1 MKTSRMRDI
10 NHLPRVPRYHI
21 SNFNGLLSGTFC
33 TAVTRTPIGRFIL
46 APIHRPFASRIND
59 GM

>member
-33 TAVTRTPIGRFIL
+33 TAVTRTP
-46 APIHRPFASRIND
+46 P
-59 GM
+59 